1 MARFCSSNIFFSIKD
16 ISEKET
22 YRVAYYLYRLFLDFN
37 SFDSYD
43 DCFLLFY
50 SILDKLKKV
59 EDTEK
64 LLDYIIQSLIR
75 EKKLTPFNP
84 TKNYKHP
91 FAYPHKLKLNFKE
104 DAFLFSKHSNQNTD
118 DLFYIKLFRC
128 IFSNNEKYN
137 FSKIIAWSLFCEDS
151 AYEKRIKLF
160 TEKLVSNKIKKNAF
174 DMSNIKFL
182 IDATKLDND
191 EANLLNL
198 AYRTHIIKELY
209 FICNNFVKND
219 FNSILIYA
227 KLLNKTVNEVK
238 YLLREDKKLVIYNFL
253 SKDGKISDEVIT
265 SIMSGKVDDL
275 FSDVLKEY
283 KNKKVFPLDS
293 FSVKKSYQDL
303 SLNFLKSSLPCN
315 ILLYGVPGAGK
326 TEFAKSIIKKSML
339 KTFIYKDNND
349 YDDNEQSLKRLNCLL
364 SIQKSDSVIIVDEAE
379 NILKTRGFSWGIPY
393 SLDTK
398 SLVNNMLDNSV
409 NKVIWIVNYIESLD
423 ESTRRRFTYSI
434 KFDEMPEK
442 ILRSITLSKLNKL
455 EIEPSFKNELIDLY
469 SEYKVTGASV
479 DNMIKTIKCMD
490 YSSEKKESKEN
501 LVSAVKNVLE
511 ANSELIYGKVKNQ
524 NKINNA
530 YSLSVLNTSTPA
542 NEIVQMIH
550 NSLEYEKNNP
560 SVKSGINLLFYGLS
574 GTGKSNLAYYIAES
588 LNKKII
594 VKRASDILNKY
605 VGENEQNIKSAFAE
619 AEAKN
624 AVLLFDEADSFFS
637 DRTNANSG
645 WQVTMVNEFLTQME
659 DFEGILICTTNLRKN
674 MDPAMQ
680 RRFQIITEFKA
691 LNENGIK
698 ELLKKYFTQFK
709 FNKTQVEELNAYESI
724 TPGDFSTLAQ
734 RARFMSSQ
742 QLSDGYIITELAQMQ
757 KEKQGSR
764 TIGFVG

>member
-1 MARFCSSNIFFSIKD
+1 MDIKP
-16 ISEKET
+16 
-22 YRVAYYLYRLFLDFN
+22 
-37 SFDSYD
+37 
-43 DCFLLFY
+43 
-50 SILDKLKKV
+50 
-59 EDTEK
+59 
-64 LLDYIIQSLIR
+64 IQ
-75 EKKLTPFNP
+75 
-84 TKNYKHP
+84 
-91 FAYPHKLKLNFKE
+91 
-104 DAFLFSKHSNQNTD
+104 
-118 DLFYIKLFRC
+118 
-128 IFSNNEKYN
+128 
-137 FSKIIAWSLFCEDS
+137 
-151 AYEKRIKLF
+151 
-160 TEKLVSNKIKKNAF
+160 
-174 DMSNIKFL
+174 FL
-182 IDATKLDND
+182 IDAINLSKD
-191 EANLLNL
+191 EAELLYLEYLSHAIGEFYKVCYHIYYDSINTESLYAKCLGKTFREIKNLL
-198 AYRTHIIKELY
+198 RP
-209 FICNNFVKND
+209 
-219 FNSILIYA
+219 
-227 KLLNKTVNEVK
+227 
-238 YLLREDKKLVIYNFL
+238 DKKLLAYNL
-253 SKDGKISDEVIT
+253 MRKSSGVPDEVST
-265 SIMSGKVDDL
+265 CIMSGKIEPL
-275 FSDVLKEY
+275 FSDILIEC
-283 KNKKVFPLDS
+283 KNKKPFKLNS
-293 FSVKKSYQDL
+293 FSVKKTNRDL
-303 SLNFLKSSLPCN
+303 ALNFLEGTSPCN

-326 TEFAKSIIKKSML
+326 TEFAKSLIKNAEL
-339 KTFIYKDNND
+339 KTLIYKENND
-349 YDDNEQSLKRLNCLL
+349 YDDNDQSLKRLNCLL
-364 SIQKSDSVIIVDEAE
+364 SIQKRDSVIIVDEAE
-379 NILKTRGFSWGIPY
+379 NILKTRDFPWGIPY
-393 SLDTK
+393 TLDNK

-442 ILRSITLSKLNKL
+442 ILRSITLDKLNKL
-455 EIEPSFKNELIDLY
+455 ELDTSFKNELIDLY

-490 YSSEKKESKEN
+490 YSSEKKESKES

-524 NKINNA
+524 NKINSA

-560 SVKSGINLLFYGLS
+560 SVKTGINLLFYGLS
-574 GTGKSNLAYYIAES
+574 GTGKSNLAYYIADS

-619 AEAKN
+619 AESKN

-691 LNENGIK
+691 LNEKGIK

-709 FNKTQVEELNAYESI
+709 FSKKHIEQLNAYESI

-734 RARFMSSQ
+734 RIRFMSTE
-742 QLSDGYIITELAQMQ
+742 QLSDEYIITELAQMQ
-757 KEKQGSR
+757 KEKQGAR